1 MQRTITEAII
11 NRRTSKKSL
20 DQPVSL
26 ELVYQLLER
35 ASYAPCI
42 LYLRF

>member
-26 ELVYQLLER
+26 DLNN
-35 ASYAPCI
+35 S
-42 LYLRF
+42 